1 MGVVAAVVADE
12 SELCPSDD
20 EDTTLFLSPL
30 RFVGIEGKPGF
41 DSKSTNDPS
50 FTGDIRTYL
59 GEMME

>member
-1 MGVVAAVVADE
+1 MGVVTVVVADE

-30 RFVGIEGKPGF
+30 ERFDGIDGNGL
-41 DSKSTNDPS
+41 DSRSKESPA
-50 FTGDIRTYL
+50 TGDIRTYL

>member
-1 MGVVAAVVADE
+1 MGVVTVVVADE

-30 RFVGIEGKPGF
+30 ERFDGIEGKGF
-41 DSKSTNDPS
+41 DSRSKDPPV
-50 FTGDIRTYL
+50 TGDIRTYL